1 MEKKER
7 IRVEISIA
15 LKVERET
22 GLKVLDFTSAVPYP
36 LPQKTK
42 QEWRNIKDGWILV
55 TGNYMLFCQQISVS

>member
-36 LPQKTK
+36 LPLKNKAGTEK
-42 QEWRNIKDGWILV
+42 
-55 TGNYMLFCQQISVS
+55 Y